1 MTDKKV
7 DTVGPKVGRPSKR
20 DLEATEGLSK
30 RQQAAVMKEW
40 RQRILLHPKSE
51 GVIQKLFELAL
62 DDDAKNQSVAL
73 KILSDRLIPLAGF
86 SAENKSTPSVS
97 INITGIGSD
106 EPAGVTIEGQYDDG
120 DDDERP

>member
-1 MTDKKV
+1 MADKKV

-62 DDDAKNQSVAL
+62 DDDAKNQAVAL

-106 EPAGVTIEGQYDDG
+106 EPAGVTIEGEYG
-120 DDDERP
+120 DADDE